1 MTAPA
6 KLAHPPSA
14 EELTAALRKALGS
27 PGYRPPVLPSVAL
40 DVMSLAGQG
49 NADLTEV
56 VTLLERDPVL
66 AGRVLALAQSAQYA
80 RRSPVVT
87 IKQAAVRLGLEALVH
102 LVLQAALD
110 LQIFRAPGFEA
121 FATRANRHATAVAHV
136 TRDVCRRAGL
146 SGEHAFIAGLLH
158 DIGLSSS
165 LLMITEVPA
174 WRRLPFSALAPVLDA
189 VHADA
194 SGFLARRW
202 SLPEPL
208 PTILAWHHH
217 AVVDGQPQPINA
229 ALIVA
234 EQLCWEAG
242 AGIEDPPAGAGP
254 AATETPAQPL
264 EGVDVTWP
272 TVVEE
277 AVEIAGLNAK
287 ALCAARV
294 QAFGVAASLGF
305 GAAA

>member
-1 MTAPA
+1 MTAPSQ
-6 KLAHPPSA
+6 LARPPSA
-14 EELTAALRKALGS
+14 EQLTAALRTALAS

-40 DVMSLAGQG
+40 DVLALAGQG
-49 NADLTEV
+49 DADLTEV
-56 VTLLERDPVL
+56 VALLERDPVL
-66 AGRVLALAQSAQYA
+66 AGRVLALAQSAQYT
-80 RRSPVVT
+80 RRTPVVT

-102 LVLQAALD
+102 LVLRAALD

-121 FATRANRHATAVAHV
+121 FAERANRHATAVAHV
-136 TRDVCRRAGL
+136 TRDVCRRAEL
-146 SGEHAFIAGLLH
+146 STEHAFIAGLLH

-165 LLMITEVPA
+165 LLMITEVPS
-174 WRRLPFSALAPVLDA
+174 WRRLPFSALSPVLDA

-217 AVVDGQPQPINA
+217 AVVDGRPQPIHA

-242 AGIEDPPAGAGP
+242 AGIEDPPEDASP
-254 AATETPAQPL
+254 TAAETPAQPL
-264 EGVDVTWP
+264 EGVDTTRL

-277 AVEIAGLNAK
+277 ALEIAGLDPK
-287 ALCAARV
+287 ALRAARV
-294 QAFGVAASLGF
+294 QAFGIAGSLGF